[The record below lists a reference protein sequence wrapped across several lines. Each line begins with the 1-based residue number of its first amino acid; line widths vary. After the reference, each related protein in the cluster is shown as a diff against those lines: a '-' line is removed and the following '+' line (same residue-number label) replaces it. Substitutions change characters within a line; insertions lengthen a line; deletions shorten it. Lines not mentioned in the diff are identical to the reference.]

1 MIELLFALATVSA
14 TQDLALAPRRPLVE
28 CSEHLTNARARHG
41 CLRDLLRDAER
52 ELDAALENT
61 RRDAEDA
68 DLDSGG
74 MFRAAERFDTAQ
86 THWQTYRDAECA
98 RRGALMF
105 VSEDSRTDITL
116 DCQVAMTRAR
126 ASELESN

>member
-1 MIELLFALATVSA
+1 MIEFLFALAAASA

-28 CSEHLTNARARHG
+28 CSQHLTNDRARHN
-41 CLRDLLRDAER
+41 CLRDLLRTAER
-52 ELDAALENT
+52 ALDTTLDAT
-61 RRDAEDA
+61 RHEAEES

-74 MFRAAERFDTAQ
+74 MFRAEEMLETAHQ
-86 THWQTYRDAECA
+86 HWQTYRDSECG

-105 VSEDSRTDITL
+105 VSEASRTDITL

-126 ASELESN
+126 RLELENN

>member
-1 MIELLFALATVSA
+1 MFEFVFALAVASA
-14 TQDLALAPRRPLVE
+14 TEDLALALRRPLVE
-28 CSEHLTNARARHG
+28 CSQHLTNDRARHN

-52 ELDAALENT
+52 ELDTALDNARQE
-61 RRDAEDA
+61 AGEA
-68 DLDSGG
+68 DLDSSG
-74 MFRAAERFDTAQ
+74 MFRAAEMLETAHQ
-86 THWQTYRDAECA
+86 HWQTYRDAECA

>member
-1 MIELLFALATVSA
+1 MIEFLFALAAASA

-28 CSEHLTNARARHG
+28 CSQHLTNDRARHN
-41 CLRDLLRDAER
+41 CLRDLLRTAER
-52 ELDAALENT
+52 ALDTTLDAARQE
-61 RRDAEDA
+61 AEES

-74 MFRAAERFDTAQ
+74 MFRAEEMLETAHQ
-86 THWQTYRDAECA
+86 HWQTSRDSECG

-105 VSEDSRTDITL
+105 VSEASRTDITL

-126 ASELESN
+126 RLELENN

>member
-1 MIELLFALATVSA
+1 M
-14 TQDLALAPRRPLVE
+14 
-28 CSEHLTNARARHG
+28 
-41 CLRDLLRDAER
+41 LRDAER

-74 MFRAAERFDTAQ
+74 MFRAAERLDTAQ

-98 RRGALMF
+98 RQGALMF